1 MLILNFFFKIAPE
14 IDLELCFKYLKY
26 VLERI
31 YETRSYNGKTID
43 IDLGNRFTISRLSN
57 TSLIQ
62 L

>member
-1 MLILNFFFKIAPE
+1 MSGIFNEKRDLVKGKI
-14 IDLELCFKYLKY
+14 
-26 VLERI
+26 VH
-31 YETRSYNGKTID
+31 YNGKTID